1 MPFILELLKQNKFK
15 FISFLLFSFISSAV
29 GVLTLIFINDYLLK
43 NTQNIPILYFIALLI
58 VFFLSSTIVELGL
71 SVFGQNFIFKMQ
83 RRVVKQILDTPL
95 LKVAKVGKARILA
108 SLGSDVRNVSFGL
121 LRLPDFLQS
130 SILILCT
137 SVYLCYL
144 SPQIFTLC
152 AIWIIVVFTI
162 NNFLMM
168 KVYSYFRK
176 ARENDD
182 ALQNN
187 YQNILDGHKELL
199 INRYRAKL
207 YYEDEFEN
215 NARSKKKN
223 NTLGNLFNNL
233 SSNFTNVALLAL
245 VGVEFYL
252 ALEFKWAS
260 VAEATTIAL
269 SILFLRTPL
278 VSMIGSFPTLLLAKI
293 ALDKIAKLELD
304 DYKEHFEKTN
314 FIKDWRQISFKN
326 TSFSYD
332 DNFHLNPVNLDLKKG
347 ELIFLIGKNGSGKS
361 TFCMLLTGL
370 FKPSEGEIFV
380 DDMKIDDDNL
390 DIYRSLVSAVF
401 SDFHLFTKT
410 LAKEKF
416 ADEEKIAS
424 WLEFLELKG
433 KTRVE
438 DHELVLT
445 KLSTGQKKRLAM
457 LIALLEERD
466 ILVLDEWAADQDP
479 VFRRFFYKKLLPLL
493 KEQGKTIFAI
503 THDDAYFDSAD
514 RIFLAE
520 EGNISELKGEN
531 IKELARNLVE
541 KFD

>member
-15 FISFLLFSFISSAV
+15 FISFLIFSFISSAV
-29 GVLTLIFINDYLLK
+29 GVLTLVFINDYLLK

-108 SLGSDVRNVSFGL
+108 SLGSDVRNISFGL

-137 SVYLCYL
+137 SAYLCYL

-168 KVYSYFRK
+168 KVYAYFRK

-207 YYEDEFEN
+207 YYEDEFES

-223 NTLGNLFNNL
+223 STLGNLFNNL

-304 DYKEHFEKTN
+304 DYKEYFEKTN

-390 DIYRSLVSAVF
+390 DVYRSLVSAVF

-520 EGNISELKGEN
+520 GGNISELKGEN
-531 IKELARNLVE
+531 IKELAKNLVE

>member
-15 FISFLLFSFISSAV
+15 FISFLIFSFISSAV
-29 GVLTLIFINDYLLK
+29 GVLTLVFINDYLLK

-108 SLGSDVRNVSFGL
+108 SLGSDARNISFGL

-137 SVYLCYL
+137 SAYLCYL

-168 KVYSYFRK
+168 KVYAYFRK

-207 YYEDEFEN
+207 YYEDEFES

-223 NTLGNLFNNL
+223 STLGNLFNNL

-304 DYKEHFEKTN
+304 DYKEHFGKTN

-410 LAKEKF
+410 LTKEKF

-520 EGNISELKGEN
+520 GGNISELKGEN
-531 IKELARNLVE
+531 IKELAKNLVE

>member
-15 FISFLLFSFISSAV
+15 FISFLIFSFITSAV
-29 GVLTLIFINDYLLK
+29 GVLTLVFINDYLLK

-95 LKVAKVGKARILA
+95 LRVAKVGKARILA
-108 SLGSDVRNVSFGL
+108 SLGSDVRNISFGL

-168 KVYSYFRK
+168 KVYAYFRK

-207 YYEDEFEN
+207 YYEDEFES

-223 NTLGNLFNNL
+223 STLGNLFNNL

-390 DIYRSLVSAVF
+390 DVYRSLVSAVF

-520 EGNISELKGEN
+520 GGNISELKGEN
-531 IKELARNLVE
+531 IKELAKNLVE

>member
-15 FISFLLFSFISSAV
+15 FISFLIFSFITSAV
-29 GVLTLIFINDYLLK
+29 GVLTLVFINDYLLK

-108 SLGSDVRNVSFGL
+108 SLGSDVRNISFGL

-144 SPQIFTLC
+144 SPQIFALC
-152 AIWIIVVFTI
+152 VVWIMVIFIT

-168 KVYSYFRK
+168 KVYQYFRK

-207 YYEDEFEN
+207 YYEDEFES

-223 NTLGNLFNNL
+223 STLGNLFNNL

-390 DIYRSLVSAVF
+390 DVYRSLVSAVF

-520 EGNISELKGEN
+520 GGNISELKGEN
-531 IKELARNLVE
+531 IKELAKNLVE

>member
-15 FISFLLFSFISSAV
+15 FISFLIFSFITSAV
-29 GVLTLIFINDYLLK
+29 GVLTLVFINDYLLK

-95 LKVAKVGKARILA
+95 LRVAKVGKARILA
-108 SLGSDVRNVSFGL
+108 SLGSDVRNISFGL

-144 SPQIFTLC
+144 SPQIFALC
-152 AIWIIVVFTI
+152 VVWIMVIFIT

-168 KVYSYFRK
+168 KVYQYFRK

-199 INRYRAKL
+199 INRDRAKL

-215 NARSKKKN
+215 NARLKKKN
-223 NTLGNLFNNL
+223 STLGNLFNNL
-233 SSNFTNVALLAL
+233 SNNWTNVTLLAL

-252 ALEFKWAS
+252 ALKFEWAS
-260 VAEATTIAL
+260 VADATTIAL

-380 DDMKIDDDNL
+380 DDMKIDDNL
-390 DIYRSLVSAVF
+390 DVYRSLVSAVF

-416 ADEEKIAS
+416 ADEEKIAF
-424 WLEFLELKG
+424 WLEFLELKN
-433 KTRVE
+433 KTSVK
-438 DHELVLT
+438 DNELTLT

-514 RIFLAE
+514 RIFLAQNGE
-520 EGNISELKGEN
+520 ISELKGEN
-531 IKELARNLVE
+531 IKELAKNLVE

>member
-15 FISFLLFSFISSAV
+15 FISFLIFSFITSAV
-29 GVLTLIFINDYLLK
+29 RVLTLVFINDYLLK

-108 SLGSDVRNVSFGL
+108 SLGSDVRNISFGL

-168 KVYSYFRK
+168 KVYAYFRK

-207 YYEDEFEN
+207 YYEDEFES

-223 NTLGNLFNNL
+223 STLGNLFNNL

-390 DIYRSLVSAVF
+390 DVYRSLVSAVF

-514 RIFLAE
+514 RIFLAQNGE
-520 EGNISELKGEN
+520 ISELKGEN
-531 IKELARNLVE
+531 IKELAKNLVE

>member
-15 FISFLLFSFISSAV
+15 FISFLIFSFISSAV
-29 GVLTLIFINDYLLK
+29 GVLTLVFINDYLLK

-108 SLGSDVRNVSFGL
+108 SLGSDVRNISFGL

-137 SVYLCYL
+137 SAYLCYL

-168 KVYSYFRK
+168 KVYAYFRK

-207 YYEDEFEN
+207 YYEDEFES

-223 NTLGNLFNNL
+223 STLGNLFNNL

-260 VAEATTIAL
+260 LAEATTIAL

-304 DYKEHFEKTN
+304 DYKEHFGKTN

-520 EGNISELKGEN
+520 GGNISELKGEN
-531 IKELARNLVE
+531 IKELAKNLVE

>member
-15 FISFLLFSFISSAV
+15 FISFLIFSFISSAV
-29 GVLTLIFINDYLLK
+29 GVLTLVFINDYLLK

-108 SLGSDVRNVSFGL
+108 SLGSDVRNISFGL

-137 SVYLCYL
+137 SAYLCYL

-168 KVYSYFRK
+168 KVYAYFRK

-207 YYEDEFEN
+207 YYEDEFES

-223 NTLGNLFNNL
+223 STLGNLFNNL

-304 DYKEHFEKTN
+304 DYKEHFGKTN

-326 TSFSYD
+326 TSFSYG

-520 EGNISELKGEN
+520 GGNISELKGEN
-531 IKELARNLVE
+531 IKELAKNLVE

>member
-168 KVYSYFRK
+168 KVYAYFRK

-260 VAEATTIAL
+260 VTEATTIAL

-332 DNFHLNPVNLDLKKG
+332 DNFHLNPVNLELKKG

>member
-15 FISFLLFSFISSAV
+15 FISFLIFSFITSAV
-29 GVLTLIFINDYLLK
+29 GVLTLVFINDYLLK

-108 SLGSDVRNVSFGL
+108 SLGSDVRNISFGL

-144 SPQIFTLC
+144 SAQIFTLC

-168 KVYSYFRK
+168 KVYAYFRK

-207 YYEDEFEN
+207 YYEDEFES

-223 NTLGNLFNNL
+223 STLGNLFNNL

-245 VGVEFYL
+245 VGAEFYL

-390 DIYRSLVSAVF
+390 DVYRSLVSAVF

-520 EGNISELKGEN
+520 GGNISELKGEN
-531 IKELARNLVE
+531 IKELAKNLVE

>member
-168 KVYSYFRK
+168 KVYAYFRK

-332 DNFHLNPVNLDLKKG
+332 DNFHLNPVNLELKKG

-416 ADEEKIAS
+416 ADEEKITS

-438 DHELVLT
+438 GHELVLT

>member
-15 FISFLLFSFISSAV
+15 FISFLIFSFITSAV
-29 GVLTLIFINDYLLK
+29 GVLTLVFINDYLLK

-108 SLGSDVRNVSFGL
+108 SLGSDVRNISFGL

-137 SVYLCYL
+137 SAYLCYL

-168 KVYSYFRK
+168 KVYAYFRK

-207 YYEDEFEN
+207 YYEDEFES

-223 NTLGNLFNNL
+223 STLGNLFNNL

-332 DNFHLNPVNLDLKKG
+332 DNFHLNPVNLDLNKG

-390 DIYRSLVSAVF
+390 DVYRSLVSAVF

-520 EGNISELKGEN
+520 GGNISELKGEN
-531 IKELARNLVE
+531 IKELAKNLVE

>member
-15 FISFLLFSFISSAV
+15 FISFLIFSFISSAV
-29 GVLTLIFINDYLLK
+29 GVLTLVFINDYLLK

-108 SLGSDVRNVSFGL
+108 SLGSDVRNISFGL

-168 KVYSYFRK
+168 KVYAYFRK

-207 YYEDEFEN
+207 YYEDEFES

-223 NTLGNLFNNL
+223 STLGNLFNNL

-390 DIYRSLVSAVF
+390 DVYRSLVSAVF

-520 EGNISELKGEN
+520 GGNISELKGKN
-531 IKELARNLVE
+531 IKELAKNLVE

>member
-15 FISFLLFSFISSAV
+15 FISFLIFSFITSAV
-29 GVLTLIFINDYLLK
+29 GVLTLVFINDYLLK

-108 SLGSDVRNVSFGL
+108 SLGSDVRNISFGL

-144 SPQIFTLC
+144 SPQIFALC
-152 AIWIIVVFTI
+152 VVWIMVIFIT

-168 KVYSYFRK
+168 KVYQYFRK

-199 INRYRAKL
+199 INRDRAKL

-215 NARSKKKN
+215 NARLKKKN
-223 NTLGNLFNNL
+223 STLGNLFNNL
-233 SSNFTNVALLAL
+233 SNNWTNVTLLAL

-252 ALEFKWAS
+252 ALKFEWAS
-260 VAEATTIAL
+260 VADATTIAL

-304 DYKEHFEKTN
+304 DYIEGFKKTHY
-314 FIKDWRQISFKN
+314 ISEWKKISFRN
-326 TSFSYD
+326 TQFAYEE
-332 DNFHLNPVNLDLKKG
+332 NFHLNPVNIELKKG
-347 ELIFLIGKNGSGKS
+347 ELVFLIGKNGSGKS
-361 TFCMLLTGL
+361 TFCMLLIGL
-370 FKPSEGEIFV
+370 FKPSKGGIYV
-380 DDMKIDDDNL
+380 DDTLIDDKNL
-390 DIYRSLVSAVF
+390 DEYRSLISAVF

-410 LAKEKF
+410 LNKENF
-416 ADEEKIAS
+416 ASEEKIAF
-424 WLEFLELKG
+424 WLEFLELKD
-433 KTRVE
+433 KTSVK
-438 DHELVLT
+438 DNELTLT

-503 THDDAYFDSAD
+503 THDDVYFDMAD
-514 RIFLAE
+514 RILLAQN
-520 EGNISELKGEN
+520 GQICELKGD
-531 IKELARNLVE
+531 IKELAKNAVE
-541 KFD
+541 KF

>member
-15 FISFLLFSFISSAV
+15 FISFLIFSFITSAV
-29 GVLTLIFINDYLLK
+29 GVLTLVFINDYLLK

-108 SLGSDVRNVSFGL
+108 SLGSDVRNISFGL

-152 AIWIIVVFTI
+152 AIWIIVVLTI

-168 KVYSYFRK
+168 KVYAYFRK

-207 YYEDEFEN
+207 YYEDEFES

-223 NTLGNLFNNL
+223 STLGNLFNNL

-390 DIYRSLVSAVF
+390 DVYRSLVSAVF

-503 THDDAYFDSAD
+503 THDDVYFDMAD
-514 RIFLAE
+514 RIFLAQNGE
-520 EGNISELKGEN
+520 ISELKGEN
-531 IKELARNLVE
+531 IKELAKNLVE

>member
-15 FISFLLFSFISSAV
+15 FISFLIFSFITSAV
-29 GVLTLIFINDYLLK
+29 GVLTLVFINDYLLK

-108 SLGSDVRNVSFGL
+108 SLGSDVRNISFGL

-152 AIWIIVVFTI
+152 AIWIIVVLTI

-168 KVYSYFRK
+168 KVYAYFRK

-207 YYEDEFEN
+207 YYEDEFES

-223 NTLGNLFNNL
+223 STLGNLFNNL

-390 DIYRSLVSAVF
+390 DVYRSLVSAVF

-493 KEQGKTIFAI
+493 KEQSKTIFAI
-503 THDDAYFDSAD
+503 THDDAYFDMAD
-514 RIFLAE
+514 RILLAQN
-520 EGNISELKGEN
+520 GQICELKGD
-531 IKELARNLVE
+531 IKELAKNAVE
-541 KFD
+541 KF

>member
-15 FISFLLFSFISSAV
+15 FISFLIFSFITSAV
-29 GVLTLIFINDYLLK
+29 GVLTLVFINDYLLK

-108 SLGSDVRNVSFGL
+108 SLGSDVRNISFGL

-168 KVYSYFRK
+168 KVYAYFRK

-207 YYEDEFEN
+207 YYEDEFES

-223 NTLGNLFNNL
+223 STLGNLFNNL

-380 DDMKIDDDNL
+380 DDMKIDDNNL
-390 DIYRSLVSAVF
+390 DVYRSLVSAVF

-520 EGNISELKGEN
+520 GGNISELKGEN
-531 IKELARNLVE
+531 IKELAKNLVE

>member
-168 KVYSYFRK
+168 KVYAYFRK

-332 DNFHLNPVNLDLKKG
+332 DNFHLNPVNLELKKG

-401 SDFHLFTKT
+401 SDFHLFTKI

>member
-15 FISFLLFSFISSAV
+15 FISFLIFSFISSAV
-29 GVLTLIFINDYLLK
+29 GVLTLVFINDYLLK
-43 NTQNIPILYFIALLI
+43 NTQNIPILYFIALLV

-108 SLGSDVRNVSFGL
+108 SLGSDVRNISFGL

-137 SVYLCYL
+137 SAYLCYL
-144 SPQIFTLC
+144 SSQIFTLC

-168 KVYSYFRK
+168 KVYAYFRK

-207 YYEDEFEN
+207 YYEDEFES

-223 NTLGNLFNNL
+223 STLGNLFNNL

-252 ALEFKWAS
+252 ALEFQWAS

-520 EGNISELKGEN
+520 GGNISELKGEN
-531 IKELARNLVE
+531 IKELAKNLVE

>member
-15 FISFLLFSFISSAV
+15 FISFLIFSFITSAV
-29 GVLTLIFINDYLLK
+29 GVLTLVFINDYLLK

-108 SLGSDVRNVSFGL
+108 SLGSDVRNISFGL

-168 KVYSYFRK
+168 KVYAYFRK

-207 YYEDEFEN
+207 YYEDEFES

-223 NTLGNLFNNL
+223 STLGNLFNNL

-390 DIYRSLVSAVF
+390 DVYRSLVSAVF

-503 THDDAYFDSAD
+503 THDDVYFDMAD
-514 RIFLAE
+514 RILLAQN
-520 EGNISELKGEN
+520 GQICELKGD
-531 IKELARNLVE
+531 IKELAKNAVE
-541 KFD
+541 KF

>member
-15 FISFLLFSFISSAV
+15 FISFLIFSFISSAV
-29 GVLTLIFINDYLLK
+29 GVLTLVFINDYLLK

-108 SLGSDVRNVSFGL
+108 SLGSDVRNISFGL

-137 SVYLCYL
+137 SAYLCYL

-168 KVYSYFRK
+168 KVYAYFRK

-207 YYEDEFEN
+207 YYEDEFES

-223 NTLGNLFNNL
+223 STLGNLFNNL

-390 DIYRSLVSAVF
+390 DVYRSLVSAVF

-424 WLEFLELKG
+424 WLKFLELKG

-520 EGNISELKGEN
+520 GGNISELKGKN
-531 IKELARNLVE
+531 IKELAKNLVE

>member
-1 MPFILELLKQNKFK
+1 MLFILELLKQNKFK

-223 NTLGNLFNNL
+223 STLGNLFNNL

-332 DNFHLNPVNLDLKKG
+332 DNFHLNPVNLELKKG

>member
-168 KVYSYFRK
+168 KVYAYFRK

>member
-1 MPFILELLKQNKFK
+1 M
-15 FISFLLFSFISSAV
+15 SSAV
-29 GVLTLIFINDYLLK
+29 GVLTLVFINDYLLK

-108 SLGSDVRNVSFGL
+108 SLGSDVRNISFGL

-137 SVYLCYL
+137 SAYLCYL

-168 KVYSYFRK
+168 KVYAYFRK

-207 YYEDEFEN
+207 YYEDEFES

-223 NTLGNLFNNL
+223 STLGNLFNNL

-304 DYKEHFEKTN
+304 DYKEHFGKTN

-416 ADEEKIAS
+416 ADEEKITS

-520 EGNISELKGEN
+520 GGNISELKGEN
-531 IKELARNLVE
+531 IKELAKNLVE

>member
-15 FISFLLFSFISSAV
+15 FISFLIFSFISSAV
-29 GVLTLIFINDYLLK
+29 GVLTLVFINDYLLK

-108 SLGSDVRNVSFGL
+108 SLGSDVRNISFGL

-137 SVYLCYL
+137 SAYLCYL

-168 KVYSYFRK
+168 KVYAYFRK

-207 YYEDEFEN
+207 YYEDEFES

-223 NTLGNLFNNL
+223 STLGNLFNNL

-260 VAEATTIAL
+260 VAEAITIAL

-314 FIKDWRQISFKN
+314 FIKDWGQISFKN

-520 EGNISELKGEN
+520 GGNISELKGEN
-531 IKELARNLVE
+531 IKELAKNLVE

>member
-15 FISFLLFSFISSAV
+15 FISFLIFSFITSAV
-29 GVLTLIFINDYLLK
+29 GVLTLVFINDYLLK

-108 SLGSDVRNVSFGL
+108 SLGSDVRNISFGL

-168 KVYSYFRK
+168 KVYAYFRK

-207 YYEDEFEN
+207 YYEDEFES

-223 NTLGNLFNNL
+223 STLGNLFNNL

-370 FKPSEGEIFV
+370 FKPIEGEIFV

-390 DIYRSLVSAVF
+390 DVYRSLVSAVF

-514 RIFLAE
+514 RIFLAQNGE
-520 EGNISELKGEN
+520 ISELKGEN
-531 IKELARNLVE
+531 IKELAKNLVE

>member
-1 MPFILELLKQNKFK
+1 MPFIMELLKQNKLK
-15 FISFLLFSFISSAV
+15 LISFLLFSFITSAV
-29 GVLTLIFINDYLLK
+29 GVLTLVFINDYLLK
-43 NTQNIPILYFIALLI
+43 NAQNIPIFYFIVLLLI
-58 VFFLSSTIVELGL
+58 FFISSTIVELGL
-71 SVFGQNFIFKMQ
+71 SIFGQNFIFKMQ
-83 RRVVKQILDTPL
+83 RRAVKQILDTPL
-95 LKVAKVGKARILA
+95 LRVAKVGKARILA
-108 SLGSDVRNVSFGL
+108 SLGSDVRNISFGL

-144 SPQIFTLC
+144 SPQIFALC
-152 AIWIIVVFTI
+152 VVWIMVIFIT

-168 KVYSYFRK
+168 KVYQYFRK

-199 INRYRAKL
+199 INRDRAKL

-215 NARSKKKN
+215 NARLKKKN
-223 NTLGNLFNNL
+223 STLGNLFNNL
-233 SSNFTNVALLAL
+233 SNNWTNVTLLAL

-252 ALEFKWAS
+252 ALKFEWAS
-260 VAEATTIAL
+260 VADATTIAL

-304 DYKEHFEKTN
+304 DYIEGFKKTHY
-314 FIKDWRQISFKN
+314 ISEWKKISFKN
-326 TSFSYD
+326 TQFAYEE
-332 DNFHLNPVNLDLKKG
+332 NFHLNPVNIELKKG
-347 ELIFLIGKNGSGKS
+347 ELVFLIGKNGSGKS

-370 FKPSEGEIFV
+370 FKPSKGGIYV
-380 DDMKIDDDNL
+380 DDTLIDDKNL
-390 DIYRSLVSAVF
+390 DEYRSLISAVF

-410 LAKEKF
+410 LNKENF
-416 ADEEKIAS
+416 ASEEKIAF
-424 WLEFLELKG
+424 WLEFLELKD
-433 KTRVE
+433 KTSVK
-438 DHELVLT
+438 DNELTLT

-514 RIFLAE
+514 RIFLAQNGE
-520 EGNISELKGEN
+520 ISELKGEN
-531 IKELARNLVE
+531 IKELAKNLVE

>member
-260 VAEATTIAL
+260 VTEATTIAL

-332 DNFHLNPVNLDLKKG
+332 DNFHLNPVNLELKKG

>member
-108 SLGSDVRNVSFGL
+108 SLGSDVRNISFGL

-137 SVYLCYL
+137 SAYLCYL

-168 KVYSYFRK
+168 KVYAYFRK

-182 ALQNN
+182 TLQNN

-207 YYEDEFEN
+207 YYEDEFES

-223 NTLGNLFNNL
+223 STLGNLFNNL

-304 DYKEHFEKTN
+304 DYKEYFEKTN

-416 ADEEKIAS
+416 ADEEKITS

-520 EGNISELKGEN
+520 GGNISELKGEN
-531 IKELARNLVE
+531 IKELAKNLVE